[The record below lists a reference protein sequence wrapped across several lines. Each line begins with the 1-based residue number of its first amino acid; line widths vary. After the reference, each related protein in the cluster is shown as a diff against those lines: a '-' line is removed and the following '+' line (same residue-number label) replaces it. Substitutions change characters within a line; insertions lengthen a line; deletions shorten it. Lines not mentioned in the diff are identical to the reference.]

1 MNALTGNKTLV
12 DTSAINGWAVDADP
26 RNDPTYPYRNRDQD
40 PGLTADWVRPR
51 VQQSNVEVL
60 QSIEHIRRPAVFGT
74 STPPSAVSG
83 MIRRVAFRYSESNWM
98 HWLLLMGAD
107 RINVVEG
114 VVEDLGHGKV
124 PNIPGEMGV
133 RAEWKHNKKGLATK
147 VAVMAAIGVGAY
159 ALFSRGKARRP
170 ARASEVARLEL

>member
-12 DTSAINGWAVDADP
+12 DTSSVTGWAVDADP
-26 RNDPTYPYRNRDQD
+26 RNDPTYPYRERDKD
-40 PGLTADWVRPR
+40 PGLTSNWQRPP
-51 VQQSNVEVL
+51 VQQSNVEIL

-74 STPPSAVSG
+74 ANPPSGVSG

-114 VVEDLGHGKV
+114 VVEDLGRGKV

-159 ALFSRGKARRP
+159 ALFSRRRTRQP
-170 ARASEVARLEL
+170 APSKSVTRLEL